1 MQISCGASA
10 VLFYLK
16 FFIAIIF
23 LKVKHKGKP
32 AQRNVPSLP
41 LTGPGQSANIVSY
54 WIN

>member
-41 LTGPGQSANIVSY
+41 LTGRVNPQTLFLTG
-54 WIN
+54 